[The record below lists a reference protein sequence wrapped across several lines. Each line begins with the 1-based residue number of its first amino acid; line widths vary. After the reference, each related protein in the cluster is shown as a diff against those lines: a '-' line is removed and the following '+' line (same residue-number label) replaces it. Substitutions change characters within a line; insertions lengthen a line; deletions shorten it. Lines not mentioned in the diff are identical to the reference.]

1 MRREGLKRFRTVQRM
16 RSRNAVAQDLGSR
29 VSRSCL
35 DLKRGSTEKT
45 WKKNK
50 RLSEPKESSEE
61 EEDDREVMCSSLTVC
76 QN

>member
-1 MRREGLKRFRTVQRM
+1 MPFPRTLEVW
-16 RSRNAVAQDLGSR
+16 

-35 DLKRGSTEKT
+35 DLKRGSKEKT

-61 EEDDREVMCSSLTVC
+61 EEDDREVMCSS
-76 QN
+76 